1 MATSDGVITRLKQP
15 EYTGENRCLPCTVGN
30 TAIAVGLSG
39 GVAAGGAVV
48 ATTAAGLVA
57 GAAVLGMSLLAIY
70 LRGYLVPGTP
80 TITKRYFPPWL
91 LALFGKEP
99 VLDKHQTT
107 EIDEEFD
114 PEPVLL
120 EVGALEECAEGED
133 LCLTDRFGDAW
144 REEVAALDTDTGRD
158 DLLSLLDVDTGEVEY
173 AEFGQ
178 AFVAQFD
185 GETVGKWESEAAF
198 LADLAAARVFEH
210 HYPGWADL
218 SVEARGQLLNGL
230 RLFLDTCPNCGGVPA
245 FGSET
250 VESCCSTYDVAA
262 VTCDDCEARLFE
274 ARVGA

>member
-1 MATSDGVITRLKQP
+1 MATSDGVITRFKQP
-15 EYTGENRCLPCTVGN
+15 EYTGENRCLPCTVAN
-30 TAIAVGLSG
+30 TVIAVGLSG
-39 GVAAGGAVV
+39 GVAVGGAVV
-48 ATTAAGLVA
+48 TTTAVGLVA

-99 VLDKHQTT
+99 VLDEHQVVET
-107 EIDEEFD
+107 DEEFD

-144 REEVAALDTDTGRD
+144 REEVTALDADAGRD
-158 DLLSLLDVDTGEVEY
+158 DLLSVLDVDTGEVEY

-178 AFVAQFD
+178 AFVARFD

-198 LADLAAARVFEH
+198 LADLAAARVFEQ
-210 HYPGWADL
+210 HYPGWEDL
-218 SVEARGQLLNGL
+218 SVEARGQLLDRL
-230 RLFLDTCPNCGGVPA
+230 RLFLDTCPNCGGAPA